1 MRIAVAGGGPAGLYL
16 AALLKRS
23 DPRHEIRVIERNP
36 PDATFGWGVV
46 FSEET
51 LGEFREADPRSFER
65 ITEAFARWDAID
77 VRYGGETIRSR
88 GHSFSAIA
96 RVRLLAI
103 LQERCRELGVSME
116 FERELSDDDLRELA
130 GSHDLLVGSDGVN
143 STVRRMYEKELGSSI
158 DARGTRFVWFGTD
171 TAFPAFTFVFRQTE
185 HGLFQVHAYP
195 FDARSS
201 TFIVECGEATWRRA
215 GLDQASEEESIAF
228 CEELFG
234 EELAGHRLLS
244 NRSLWFSFATVR
256 SQTWHAGNVVVMGDA
271 AHTAHFTIGSGTK
284 LAMEDAI
291 SLAGALERHAGGQGP
306 PSPAALERALTHFE
320 LERQPAVERFQEA
333 ARESQT
339 YFEDVSRYAAFE
351 PIQFAFNL
359 LTRSG
364 RIGHTNL
371 SQRDPAF
378 VRRVDSWFHARASG
392 DGGSPVQTTGG
403 RLVSPPPAFAAYR
416 LGGIVLPNR
425 MAAIP
430 GPAEDVAA
438 GSPGDEL
445 AGAISSAAASG
456 VGLVFSPGLAVTW
469 EGRVSP
475 SSAGLFT
482 EEDGEAWAGILAEAR
497 EAGPGDAQVRLAAR
511 LGHAGRR
518 GSTRPRSE
526 GTDRPLRYG
535 NWPVLGPSP
544 IPFAPWSRVPREMD
558 LADLA
563 RVRDAFAAAAERAA
577 EVGFDVLE
585 IDMAR
590 GYLLATFLSPL
601 SNHRSD
607 AYGGSPDGRRRYP
620 LEVVDAV
627 RGAWPGDRP
636 LAVRLTADDRARGGL
651 TVGEAV
657 ATARELAGHGVDLVH
672 VAGGGTVPETRP
684 EYRRFHLVP
693 AADRIRNE
701 AGVPTLVEG
710 RLTTLDEV
718 NTVLAAGRAD
728 LCLVELEP

>member
-16 AALLKRS
+16 AALVKRS

-51 LGEFREADPRSFER
+51 LGEFREADHRSFDR
-65 ITEAFARWDAID
+65 ITEAFARWDSID

-116 FERELSDDDLRELA
+116 FEQELSEDDLRELA
-130 GSHDLLVGSDGVN
+130 RSHDLLVGSDGVN
-143 STVRRMYEKELGSSI
+143 STVRRMYEKELGSTV

-171 TAFPAFTFVFRQTE
+171 VAVPAFTFVFRQTE

-201 TFIVECGEATWRRA
+201 TFIVECGEDTWRRA
-215 GLDQASEEESIAF
+215 GLDRASEEESIEF
-228 CEELFG
+228 CEALFR
-234 EELAGHRLLS
+234 EELRGHRLLS

-256 SQTWHAGNVVVMGDA
+256 SQAWHTGNVVVMGDA

-291 SLAGALERHAGGQGP
+291 TLAGALERHAGGSGP
-306 PSPAALERALTHFE
+306 LSPAALERALTHFE
-320 LERQPAVERFQEA
+320 LERQPVVERLQQA

-339 YFEDVSRYAAFE
+339 YFEDVSRYAGFE

-364 RIGHTNL
+364 RIGYTNL
-371 SQRDPAF
+371 SHRDPAF
-378 VRRVDSWFHARASG
+378 VRRVDAWFHARALGSRSG
-392 DGGSPVQTTGG
+392 PDQTTDV
-403 RLVSPPPAFAAYR
+403 RVVAPPPAFATFLLR
-416 LGGIVLPNR
+416 GTTLPNR
-425 MAAIP
+425 MAASP
-430 GPAEDVAA
+430 VRAEDVVA
-438 GSPGDEL
+438 GLPGQEL
-445 AGAISSAAASG
+445 ADAMSSAAVSG

-475 SSAGLFT
+475 DSAGLFT
-482 EEDGEAWAGILAEAR
+482 EEDQESWAGALAAAR
-497 EAGPGDAQVRLAAR
+497 EASPGLRVRFAAR

-518 GSTRPRSE
+518 GSTRSRAE
-526 GTDRPLRYG
+526 GTDRPLRFG

-544 IPFAPWSRVPREMD
+544 IPFAPWSRVPREMNRS
-558 LADLA
+558 DLA
-563 RVRDAFAAAAERAA
+563 RVRDAFALAAERAA
-577 EVGFDVLE
+577 EAGFDLVE

-601 SNHRSD
+601 SNHRTD
-607 AYGGSPDGRRRYP
+607 AYGGSPEGRRRYP

-627 RGAWPGDRP
+627 RQAWPRHRP
-636 LAVRLTADDRARGGL
+636 LAVRLTVEDRARGGL
-651 TVGEAV
+651 TVDDAV
-657 ATARELAGHGVDLVH
+657 GTARVLAGLGVDLIH

-728 LCLVELEP
+728 LCLVELVP